1 MKGDKTVNIT
11 IKGGGVILNIPV
23 IPPKVNVS
31 DGSSTP
37 KTVTIWRKGEVD
49 FNDGKSL
56 DGLSWS
62 SFFPSRYDAS
72 YCNSKSLK
80 TVQWYIITINKWK
93 NAGSLVEGMIA
104 GMSFSRS
111 M

>member
-37 KTVTIWRKGEVD
+37 KTEKGR
-49 FNDGKSL
+49 
-56 DGLSWS
+56 
-62 SFFPSRYDAS
+62 SR
-72 YCNSKSLK
+72 
-80 TVQWYIITINKWK
+80 
-93 NAGSLVEGMIA
+93 
-104 GMSFSRS
+104 F
-111 M
+111 

>member
-23 IPPKVNVS
+23 IPSKVNVS

-56 DGLSWS
+56 DGLSCRPS
-62 SFFPSRYDAS
+62 SLP
-72 YCNSKSLK
+72 
-80 TVQWYIITINKWK
+80 
-93 NAGSLVEGMIA
+93 GMTLRIA
-104 GMSFSRS
+104 MTRV
-111 M
+111 

>member
-49 FNDGKSL
+49 FNDGNRKS
-56 DGLSWS
+56 
-62 SFFPSRYDAS
+62 
-72 YCNSKSLK
+72 
-80 TVQWYIITINKWK
+80 V
-93 NAGSLVEGMIA
+93 V
-104 GMSFSRS
+104 
-111 M
+111 